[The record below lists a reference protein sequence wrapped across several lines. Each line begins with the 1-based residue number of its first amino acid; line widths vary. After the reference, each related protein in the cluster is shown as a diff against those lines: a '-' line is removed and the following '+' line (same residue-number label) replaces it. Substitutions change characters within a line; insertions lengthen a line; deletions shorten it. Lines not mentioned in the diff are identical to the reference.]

1 MTSYKIPSKA
11 KLVQVALFW
20 SGGGTGSGHPSP
32 SDVCGFGDSWLWD
45 CWGSAELSSPSV
57 WDDTAAIAASIA
69 LSDANLSSAW
79 KGKRR

>member
-11 KLVQVALFW
+11 KLVKVALFW
-20 SGGGTGSGHPSP
+20 SGGWIGSGHPSP
-32 SDVCGFGDSWLWD
+32 SDVCGVGDSWLMD
-45 CWGSAELSSPSV
+45 CWGSAQLSGPSG
-57 WDDTAAIAASIA
+57 WGATATTAASIA